1 MRHWLSFFKL
11 GNVCRCVYV
20 YVFGVGV
27 FSVFSMAVFGV
38 GEWVCRCINMLK
50 WKMDKFI
57 NPVNHNYFSEIFPEF
72 SSQAP
77 RRPKQF
83 EDDVEGTD
91 EDGGDESAD
100 QVRVPFLA

>member
-1 MRHWLSFFKL
+1 MWVFAC
-11 GNVCRCVYV
+11 NVER
-20 YVFGVGV
+20 GVNSSIQLTTIV
-27 FSVFSMAVFGV
+27 
-38 GEWVCRCINMLK
+38 
-50 WKMDKFI
+50 
-57 NPVNHNYFSEIFPEF
+57 FSEIFPEF
-72 SSQAP
+72 SSQVP